1 MRNKQFV
8 INSRSDRRFVI
19 LFNIVFFTLMA
30 WLLPIRYEVNDDV
43 MMCMIANGHVTNN
56 PDGHLVFINAIYGWV
71 VALLYCWIPSVEWYT
86 MLLCVIQVM
95 ASTGIICL
103 VLRNNRITMFLKTL
117 FLLFFY
123 ILWIR
128 IIIDFQFTTTAGLL
142 CFSGCL
148 ALLEPYKR
156 WKLYGAFAI
165 FVASLIRFYA
175 AGLVGLICS
184 PLFIIALVKDKKQL
198 IWVSSVL
205 LVVLLGL
212 WADSFFY
219 SRKEWVDY
227 NKYNAVRSSIVDA
240 SDNSLDSMEMPEGVD
255 YEDYQL
261 FCSSF
266 GDPNVMTLERLSI
279 LESRIKD
286 KKTLN
291 HSIEVLSQ
299 LKRYRIPVSFL
310 CIGFLFVFVFCILER
325 RSSSDGL
332 VLLIPLSGFVLL
344 LLLLVYI
351 QITMSVKDRV
361 FLCMLFPLT
370 YELLLCSLLP
380 VSEKR
385 SSICRW
391 VIACSM
397 IGITMKYSV
406 QDIKVNRADRERY
419 QMFLSCQK
427 ALVDKYNS
435 KDKRSFVYPANYY
448 LDYISPFEIKD
459 VNFRMGLGWLSS
471 IPFDHEK
478 IIMNHLDFLDSGVL
492 WFGSLEEPP
501 LGIANSIE
509 RNYGI
514 KVEIEKV
521 DSNDKYALYRFVSK

>member
-1 MRNKQFV
+1 MNK
-8 INSRSDRRFVI
+8 RFVI
-19 LFNIVFFTLMA
+19 HRLCDKRLVLLFNVVFFALMA

-43 MMCMIANGHVTNN
+43 MMCMIANGQFTNK

-71 VALLYCWIPSVEWYT
+71 VAFLYEWIPSVEWYT
-86 MLLCVIQVM
+86 FLFCVFHVV
-95 ASTGIICL
+95 ASTGIVWV
-103 VLRNNRITMFLKTL
+103 VLRNDRISGMLKFFFL
-117 FLLFFY
+117 FCFY

-128 IIIDFQFTTTAGLL
+128 IVIDFQFTTTAGLL

-148 ALLEPYKR
+148 ALLQPYRK

-184 PLFIIALVKDKKQL
+184 PLFIMVFVKDKKQL
-198 IWVSSVL
+198 IWVSGVL
-205 LVVLLGL
+205 LVVFCGL
-212 WADSFFY
+212 WADTFFY
-219 SRKEWVDY
+219 SSKDWVDY
-227 NKYNAVRSSIVDA
+227 NNYNATRSSIVDA
-240 SDNSLDSMEMPEGVD
+240 SDNSLDSLEMPKGVE

-266 GDPNVMTLERLSI
+266 GDPNVMTLERLSV

-286 KKTLN
+286 KKTFN

-310 CIGFLFVFVFCILER
+310 CIGFLFVFVSCILER
-325 RSSSDGL
+325 RSLSDGL
-332 VLLIPLSGFVLL
+332 VLFIPLSGFVLL

-351 QITMSVKDRV
+351 QITMSMKDRV

-391 VIACSM
+391 VIACAV

-427 ALVDKYNS
+427 ALVDKHNS
-435 KDKRSFVYPANYY
+435 ESESLVVYPAYYY
-448 LDYISPFEIKD
+448 LDYISPFKIKNVD
-459 VNFRMGLGWLSS
+459 FRMGLGWLSC

-478 IIMNHLDFLDSGVL
+478 IIMNHLDFLASGVL

-514 KVEIEKV
+514 KVEIEMEN
-521 DSNDKYALYRFVSK
+521 SNDKYALYKFVSK